1 MYVQQSNSY
10 QSFNESI
17 DKIKE
22 LYESKLITYTE
33 TIAKL
38 ENEIEGKNS
47 IINRLQSEI
56 KKKDELL
63 TITQA
68 ENQMNNAIIADLE
81 NRINTF
87 MDYEQKQIKK
97 LNDFHKDYKNY
108 DLNPKKE
115 KINYET
121 KYYSYVDNIIKDIN
135 KSLSDIIPLSKET
148 YFKMDPLNIYD
159 VKRKNKIST
168 QTLNRENSQQLAPNA
183 KDCSDFFKHC
193 RETIRQQEY
202 AYLMRVIKKA
212 NANMLTKQE
221 VYDSFTKILDNKYPM
236 LYNEFKQVFPPIE
249 IS

>member
-22 LYESKLITYTE
+22 LYESKLVTYTE

-47 IINRLQSEI
+47 IINRLQNEI

-108 DLNPKKE
+108 DLNPKEK

-135 KSLSDIIPLSKET
+135 KSLSDIIPLTKET

-159 VKRKNKIST
+159 IKKKNKLPTPPLSK
-168 QTLNRENSQQLAPNA
+168 ENSQLSPNA
-183 KDCSDFFKHC
+183 KDCSDFFKNC
-193 RETIRQQEY
+193 RETMRQQEY
-202 AYLMRVIKKA
+202 AYLMKVIKKA

-221 VYDSFTKILDNKYPM
+221 VYNSFTKILDNKYPM
-236 LYNEFKQVFPPIE
+236 LYSDFKQIFPPIE
-249 IS
+249 MS

>member
-47 IINRLQSEI
+47 IINLLQSEI

-108 DLNPKKE
+108 DLNPKQE
-115 KINYET
+115 KIKYET

-148 YFKMDPLNIYD
+148 YFKMDPLNIYA

-168 QTLNRENSQQLAPNA
+168 QTLSKENSQQLSPNA

>member
-22 LYESKLITYTE
+22 LYESKLVTYTE

-47 IINRLQSEI
+47 IINRLQNEI

-97 LNDFHKDYKNY
+97 LNDFHNDYKNY
-108 DLNPKKE
+108 DLNPKEK

-121 KYYSYVDNIIKDIN
+121 KYY
-135 KSLSDIIPLSKET
+135 
-148 YFKMDPLNIYD
+148 
-159 VKRKNKIST
+159 
-168 QTLNRENSQQLAPNA
+168 
-183 KDCSDFFKHC
+183 
-193 RETIRQQEY
+193 
-202 AYLMRVIKKA
+202 
-212 NANMLTKQE
+212 
-221 VYDSFTKILDNKYPM
+221 
-236 LYNEFKQVFPPIE
+236 
-249 IS
+249 

>member
-148 YFKMDPLNIYD
+148 YFKMDPLNIYA

-168 QTLNRENSQQLAPNA
+168 QTLSKENSQQLSPNA

>member
-108 DLNPKKE
+108 DLNPKQE
-115 KINYET
+115 KVNYET

-148 YFKMDPLNIYD
+148 YFKMDPLNNYD
-159 VKRKNKIST
+159 VKRKNKISN
-168 QTLNRENSQQLAPNA
+168 QTLSKENSQQLSPNA

>member
-22 LYESKLITYTE
+22 LYESKLVTYTE

-47 IINRLQSEI
+47 IINRLQNEI

-97 LNDFHKDYKNY
+97 LNDFHKDY
-108 DLNPKKE
+108 
-115 KINYET
+115 
-121 KYYSYVDNIIKDIN
+121 SYVENIIKDIN
-135 KSLSDIIPLSKET
+135 KSLSDIIPLTKET

-159 VKRKNKIST
+159 IKKKNKLST
-168 QTLNRENSQQLAPNA
+168 TPLSKENSQLSPNA
-183 KDCSDFFKHC
+183 KDCSDFFKNC
-193 RETIRQQEY
+193 RETMRQQEY
-202 AYLMRVIKKA
+202 AYLMKVIKKA

-221 VYDSFTKILDNKYPM
+221 VYNSFTKILDNKYPM
-236 LYNEFKQVFPPIE
+236 LYSDFKQIFPPIE
-249 IS
+249 MS

>member
-10 QSFNESI
+10 QTFNESI

-47 IINRLQSEI
+47 IINRLQTEI

-68 ENQMNNAIIADLE
+68 ENKMNNAIIADLE
-81 NRINTF
+81 NKINSF
-87 MDYEQKQIKK
+87 MEYQQKQIKK

-108 DLNPKKE
+108 DLSPKEE
-115 KINYET
+115 KTNYEI

-148 YFKMDPLNIYD
+148 YFKMDTLNIYD
-159 VKRKNKIST
+159 VKQKKKIQSASIT
-168 QTLNRENSQQLAPNA
+168 QENSQLSNNA

-193 RETIRQQEY
+193 RETLRQQEY
-202 AYLMRVIKKA
+202 AYLMRIIKKA
-212 NANMLTKQE
+212 NANMITKKE
-221 VYDSFTKILDNKYPM
+221 VYDSISKILDNKYPM
-236 LYNEFKQVFPPIE
+236 LYSDFKQIFPPLE
-249 IS
+249 LS

>member
-22 LYESKLITYTE
+22 LYESKLVTYTE

-47 IINRLQSEI
+47 IINRLQNEI

-97 LNDFHKDYKNY
+97 LNDFHKD
-108 DLNPKKE
+108 
-115 KINYET
+115 
-121 KYYSYVDNIIKDIN
+121 
-135 KSLSDIIPLSKET
+135 
-148 YFKMDPLNIYD
+148 
-159 VKRKNKIST
+159 
-168 QTLNRENSQQLAPNA
+168 
-183 KDCSDFFKHC
+183 
-193 RETIRQQEY
+193 
-202 AYLMRVIKKA
+202 
-212 NANMLTKQE
+212 
-221 VYDSFTKILDNKYPM
+221 
-236 LYNEFKQVFPPIE
+236 
-249 IS
+249 

>member
-108 DLNPKKE
+108 DLNPKQE

-159 VKRKNKIST
+159 VKRKNKISS
-168 QTLNRENSQQLAPNA
+168 QTLSRENSQQLSPNA